1 VRNVIGGLVVM
12 IPLVTILPSVLSS
25 LPVQFVR
32 EAVGYFPGIAGRML
46 ISDLATTSPLAPWQG
61 YVVLLGWVFVATALA
76 GLTLKLRDA

>member
-1 VRNVIGGLVVM
+1 
-12 IPLVTILPSVLSS
+12 
-25 LPVQFVR
+25 VR

-46 ISDLATTSPLAPWQG
+46 ISDLATTAPLAPWQG